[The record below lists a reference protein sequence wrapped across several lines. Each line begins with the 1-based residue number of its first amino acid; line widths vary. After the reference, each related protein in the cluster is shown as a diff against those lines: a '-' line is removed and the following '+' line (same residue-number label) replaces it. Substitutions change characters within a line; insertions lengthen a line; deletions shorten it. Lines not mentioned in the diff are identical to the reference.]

1 MKLAVE
7 QILILNAIIYLRD
20 FEIKKRSESLIGKSV
35 YDFAMDFRCEG
46 FPEDDL
52 PGEMNETEFS
62 YIVNTIKRNKKIF
75 EKVIIQNVENK
86 QVGNKR
92 VEGKDHESK
101 KVVSGT
107 FTVGKD
113 IYVVY
118 KGTAGALEWRDNGEL
133 GYEDRTDTR
142 QQIVALKYYDK
153 MVNLLAE
160 EDDVSIWVS
169 GHSKGGNKAQYV
181 GIKRGDD
188 ARLKGVYS
196 FDGPGFNRSFH
207 EKYKREIINNAHKII
222 GISSDSDF
230 VNILFKSGAKSEV
243 FIEGSTTKGESKKR
257 DNILAHRFGGYH
269 SIFAMFRVMENQV
282 VLGDIVPQNEAM
294 RVLHLLL
301 WEYQK
306 KLRTDDLK
314 YFYYTL
320 SSMMMEKCL
329 VKEYGED
336 FSQMPKGFVGRITRT
351 TREFLRGNREKYKKV
366 FREEIQPA
374 LKQMGI
380 ILLLG
385 NAEKMPA
392 KKIRKIIER
401 EKEDSQEK

>member
-1 MKLAVE
+1 
-7 QILILNAIIYLRD
+7 
-20 FEIKKRSESLIGKSV
+20 
-35 YDFAMDFRCEG
+35 
-46 FPEDDL
+46 
-52 PGEMNETEFS
+52 
-62 YIVNTIKRNKKIF
+62 
-75 EKVIIQNVENK
+75 
-86 QVGNKR
+86 
-92 VEGKDHESK
+92 
-101 KVVSGT
+101 
-107 FTVGKD
+107 
-113 IYVVY
+113 
-118 KGTAGALEWRDNGEL
+118 
-133 GYEDRTDTR
+133 
-142 QQIVALKYYDK
+142 
-153 MVNLLAE
+153 
-160 EDDVSIWVS
+160 
-169 GHSKGGNKAQYV
+169 
-181 GIKRGDD
+181 
-188 ARLKGVYS
+188 
-196 FDGPGFNRSFH
+196 
-207 EKYKREIINNAHKII
+207 
-222 GISSDSDF
+222 
-230 VNILFKSGAKSEV
+230 
-243 FIEGSTTKGESKKR
+243 
-257 DNILAHRFGGYH
+257 
-269 SIFAMFRVMENQV
+269 
-282 VLGDIVPQNEAM
+282 M